1 MGALIGFL
9 GLAGLGVALVM
20 LVVKAVLKK
29 GWEYKKIGV
38 LAVVAL
44 ALFVI
49 GLVITPSTKENFDV
63 GREAGRKAATEADS
77 GSLSQKAGISESTIE
92 ADDLTKEPDPEDSIP
107 EDDENT
113 PDTIPGLT
121 AADIKLNLQQTWGL
135 EFSGPRPGEDLAQDT
150 GQTVDYD
157 TGVKLICNIF
167 ETTPMHVLWVDF
179 VVNASLVA
187 GSIGVEKI
195 NAVTEGYFGYC
206 STVPYEDAEPDKA
219 KQWVEE
225 NVEKATEPGN
235 VLSTQIGSVQFEMF
249 GTEYFR
255 TLRIKPVTK

>member
-1 MGALIGFL
+1 MGALVGLLGLTGL
-9 GLAGLGVALVM
+9 GLAAAM

-107 EDDENT
+107 DDKNT
-113 PDTIPGLT
+113 SDTIPGLT

-135 EFSGPRPGEDLAQDT
+135 QFTGPRQGEDLAQDS
-150 GQTVDYD
+150 GQTVDPD
-157 TGVKLICNIF
+157 TGATLICNIF
-167 ETTPMHVLWVDF
+167 ETSPLHIQWVDF
-179 VVNASLVA
+179 VIDASALV
-187 GSIGVEKI
+187 GTGGINRI
-195 NAVTEGYFGYC
+195 NALAEGYFGYC
-206 STVPYEDAEPDKA
+206 ATVPYDDAEPEKA

>member
-1 MGALIGFL
+1 MGALVGLL
-9 GLAGLGVALVM
+9 GLAGLGLAAAM

-29 GWEYKKIGV
+29 RWEYKKIGV

-107 EDDENT
+107 DDKNT
-113 PDTIPGLT
+113 SDTIPGLT

-135 EFSGPRPGEDLAQDT
+135 QFTGPRQGEDLAQDS
-150 GQTVDYD
+150 GQTVDPD
-157 TGVKLICNIF
+157 TGATLICNIF
-167 ETTPMHVLWVDF
+167 ETSPLHIQWVDF
-179 VVNASLVA
+179 VINASRVA
-187 GSIGVEKI
+187 GIVDVDTI
-195 NAVTEGYFGYC
+195 NAVTEGYFSYC
-206 STVPYEDAEPDKA
+206 ATLPYDNAEPEKA
-219 KQWVEE
+219 KEWVKN
-225 NVEKATEPGN
+225 NVSKATKAGN
-235 VLSTQIGSVQFEMF
+235 VIKAQFGPATFQMF

-255 TLRIKPVTK
+255 TLRVTPNEE